1 MQKFVINLKSRPERR
16 QHFIAK
22 NTTLKDYTFVEAV
35 NGLAQDLS
43 NYKTRPGWIDPFQ
56 NRGIVPTEIA
66 CFLSHRKMW
75 QKCIE
80 LNEPIYVIEDDA
92 IINVDRWDEPFYD
105 HTIGYW
111 DLLYLQRNENEPENT
126 IKVSD
131 RLERPWYPYNTT
143 AYVISP
149 KGARKLLNT
158 NIMEE
163 GIIPVDEYIPEQIR
177 EGSLMALALQE
188 DSCNQAT
195 TDVLPSD
202 IRNDRRDMT
211 IHVVTIGTDVNK
223 MKRLYQSASKHDITI
238 TNWGFGVEWKGTDMT
253 GPGGGQ
259 KVNILKQNIGELA
272 DTDILLFT
280 DSYDVFYAD
289 SLETIKERYL
299 DMGHKVLF
307 AAEEV
312 CWPDPSIGNQFPSSH
327 TRYRYLNSG
336 TFIGE
341 VGEIKKILAHGPIED
356 HQDDQLFYQQAYLE
370 GIYDIGLDIEAYI
383 FQCHEPNIT
392 MLGTQL
398 WNQETTCCP
407 CVYHGNGDDNA
418 KVNFERIYNQMYST
432 PQNLF
437 HTPNDECEVLDKD
450 MLIVDFMSE
459 HQCQRMIEIAEQWG
473 EWQSLPLDSY
483 PAQEIRLKQLGL
495 YEELEEHWQAKVKPI
510 IERYWN
516 PLVVDGVRDAF
527 MLKYSTDSQ
536 TKLALHHD
544 SSHVTGSVKLNKNYK
559 GGELIFPRQ
568 NISNADIPVGKLLLF
583 PGQVTHP
590 HECVELIEGTKY
602 SLTIWSQRYK
612 GDIL

>member
-1 MQKFVINLKSRPERR
+1 MWEKC
-16 QHFIAK
+16 
-22 NTTLKDYTFVEAV
+22 VE
-35 NGLAQDLS
+35 LD
-43 NYKTRPGWIDPFQ
+43 
-56 NRGIVPTEIA
+56 
-66 CFLSHRKMW
+66 
-75 QKCIE
+75 
-80 LNEPIYVIEDDA
+80 EPIYVIEDDA
-92 IINVDRWDEPFYD
+92 IINVNEWDEPFYD
-105 HTIGYW
+105 HTIKYW
-111 DLLYLQRNENEPENT
+111 DFLYLQRNENEPEST

-177 EGSLMALALQE
+177 EASLMALALQK

-195 TDVLPSD
+195 RDVLPSD

-223 MKRLYQSASKHDITI
+223 MKKLYQSAAKHNISID
-238 TNWGFGVEWKGTDMT
+238 NWGFGVEWRGSDMT

-259 KVNILKQNIGELA
+259 KVNIVKDNIGKLP

-289 SLETIKERYL
+289 KLETIKERYL

-307 AAEEV
+307 AAEEI
-312 CWPDPSIGNQFPSSH
+312 CWPDPSLGNQFPSSH

-341 VGEIKKILAHGPIED
+341 VGELKKILEHGPIED

-383 FQCHEPNIT
+383 FQCHEPKIT
-392 MLGTQL
+392 MLGEQL

-407 CVYHGNGDDNA
+407 CIYHGNGDDNA
-418 KVNFERIYNQMYST
+418 KVHFERIYDQMYAK

-437 HTPNDECEVLDKD
+437 HTPTHDYEVIDKD
-450 MLIVDFMSE
+450 MIVVDFMSE
-459 HQCQRMIEIAEQWG
+459 HQCQRMVEIAEQHG
-473 EWQSLPLDSY
+473 EWQSLPLDTY

-495 YEELEEHWQAKVKPI
+495 YEELEKHWQEHVKPI
-510 IERYWN
+510 IEKYWS
-516 PLVVDGVRDAF
+516 PIVVEGVRDAF
-527 MLKYSTDSQ
+527 MLRYSTDSQ
-536 TKLALHHD
+536 TKLGLHHD

-559 GGELIFPRQ
+559 GGELVFPRQ
-568 NISNADIPVGKLLLF
+568 GINNADIPVGKLLLF

-590 HECVELIEGTKY
+590 HECVELTEGTKY

>member
-1 MQKFVINLKSRPERR
+1 MKKFVINLKSRPERK
-16 QHFIAK
+16 QHFIDK
-22 NTTLKDYTFVEAV
+22 NPTLEDYTFVEAV
-35 NGLAQDLS
+35 DGLAQDLS
-43 NYKTRPGWIDPFQ
+43 EYKTRPGWIDPFQ
-56 NRGIVPTEIA
+56 NRGIVPTEVA
-66 CFLSHRKMW
+66 CFLSHREMW
-75 QKCIE
+75 KKCVE
-80 LNEPIYVIEDDA
+80 LNEPIYVLEDDV

-105 HTIGYW
+105 YTIGYW

-143 AYVISP
+143 GYVISP

-158 NIMEE
+158 NIMKE

-177 EGSLMALALQE
+177 NASLMALALQE

-195 TDVLPSD
+195 RDVLPSD
-202 IRNDRRDMT
+202 IRNDRRDMS
-211 IHVVTIGTDVNK
+211 IHVVTIGTDDSK
-223 MKRLYQSASKHDITI
+223 MKKLYDSADKHGIKID
-238 TNWGFGVEWKGTDMT
+238 NWGAGVEWRGSDMT

-259 KVNILKQNIGELA
+259 KVNILKQHIHHLP

-289 SLETIKERYL
+289 NLDTIKERYL

-307 AAEEV
+307 SAEEV
-312 CWPDPSIGNQFPSSH
+312 CWPDPSLGNQFPSVH

-341 VGEIKKILAHGPIED
+341 VGEIKKILGHNVIED

-370 GIYDIGLDIEAYI
+370 GLYDIGLDVEAYI

-392 MLGTQL
+392 MLGNQL
-398 WNQETTCCP
+398 HNQETTCCP
-407 CVYHGNGDDNA
+407 CIYHGNGDDSA
-418 KVNFERIYNQMYST
+418 KDNFERIYKQMY
-432 PQNLF
+432 PQHNLF
-437 HTPNDECEVLDKD
+437 HTPTHDYEVIEKD
-450 MLIVDFMSE
+450 MILIDFMSE
-459 HQCQRMIEIAEQWG
+459 HQCQRLIELAEQKA
-473 EWQSLPLDSY
+473 EWKSLPNDTY
-483 PAQEIRLKQLGL
+483 PAQEIRLKELNI
-495 YEELEEHWQAKVKPI
+495 YKELEEHWQKHVKPI
-510 IERYWN
+510 IEPYWN
-516 PLVVDGVRDAF
+516 PMVVEGVRDAF

-559 GGELIFPRQ
+559 GGELFFPRQ
-568 NISNADIPVGKLLLF
+568 GISNADIPVGKLLLF

-590 HECVELIEGTKY
+590 HECVELTEGTKY

>member
-1 MQKFVINLKSRPERR
+1 MKKFVINLKSRPERK
-16 QHFIAK
+16 QHFIEK
-22 NTTLKDYTFVEAV
+22 NTTLEDYTFVEAV
-35 NGLAQDLS
+35 DGLSQDLS
-43 NYKTRPGWIDPFQ
+43 EYKTRPGWVDPFQ
-56 NRGIVPTEIA
+56 DRGIVPTEVA
-66 CFLSHRKMW
+66 CFLSHRQMW
-75 QKCIE
+75 QKCVE
-80 LNEPIYVIEDDA
+80 LDEPIYVIEDDA
-92 IINVDRWDEPFYD
+92 IINVDEWDEPFYD
-105 HTIGYW
+105 YTIKYW
-111 DLLYLQRNENEPENT
+111 DFLYLQRNENEPEST

-177 EGSLMALALQE
+177 EASLMALALQK

-195 TDVLPSD
+195 RDVLPSD

-223 MKRLYQSASKHDITI
+223 MKKLYQSASKHNISI
-238 TNWGFGVEWKGTDMT
+238 NNWGFGVEWRGSDMT

-259 KVNILKQNIGELA
+259 KVNIVKQNIGELP

-289 SLETIKERYL
+289 KLETIKERYL

-307 AAEEV
+307 AAEEI

-341 VGEIKKILAHGPIED
+341 VGELKKILEHEDIED
-356 HQDDQLFYQQAYLE
+356 HQDDQLFYQKAYLE
-370 GIYDIGLDIEAYI
+370 GIYDIGLDVEAYI

-392 MLGTQL
+392 MLGEQL

-407 CVYHGNGDDNA
+407 CIYHGNGDDNA
-418 KVNFERIYNQMYST
+418 KVHFERIYNQMYAK

-437 HTPNDECEVLDKD
+437 YTPTHDYEVIDKD
-450 MLIVDFMSE
+450 MIVVDFMSE
-459 HQCQRMIEIAEQWG
+459 HQCQQMVEIAEQHG
-473 EWQSLPLDSY
+473 EWQSLPLDTY

-495 YEELEEHWQAKVKPI
+495 YEELEKHWQEHIKPI
-510 IERYWN
+510 IEKYWS
-516 PLVVDGVRDAF
+516 PIVVEGVRDAF
-527 MLKYSTDSQ
+527 MLRYSTDSQ
-536 TKLALHHD
+536 TKLGLHHD

-559 GGELIFPRQ
+559 GGELVFPRQ
-568 NISNADIPVGKLLLF
+568 GINNADIPVGKLLLF

-590 HECVELIEGTKY
+590 HECVELTEGTKY

>member
-1 MQKFVINLKSRPERR
+1 MKKFVINLKDRPERK
-16 QHFIAK
+16 QHFIEK
-22 NTTLKDYTFVEAV
+22 NTTLEDYTFVEAV
-35 NGLAQDLS
+35 DGLNQDLS
-43 NYKTRPGWIDPFQ
+43 WYKTRPGWVDPFQ
-56 NRGIVPTEIA
+56 DRGIVPTEVA

-75 QKCIE
+75 EKCVE
-80 LNEPIYVIEDDA
+80 LDEPIYVIEDDA
-92 IINVDRWDEPFYD
+92 IINVNEWDEPFYD
-105 HTIGYW
+105 HTIKYW
-111 DLLYLQRNENEPENT
+111 DFLYLQRNENEPEST

-177 EGSLMALALQE
+177 EASLMALALQK

-195 TDVLPSD
+195 RDVLPSD

-223 MKRLYQSASKHDITI
+223 MKKLYQSAAKHNISID
-238 TNWGFGVEWKGTDMT
+238 NWGFGVEWRGSDMT

-259 KVNILKQNIGELA
+259 KVNIVKDNIGKLP

-289 SLETIKERYL
+289 KLETIKERYL

-307 AAEEV
+307 AAEEI
-312 CWPDPSIGNQFPSSH
+312 CWPDPSLGNQFPSSH

-341 VGEIKKILAHGPIED
+341 VGELKKILEHGPIED

-383 FQCHEPNIT
+383 FQCHEPKIT
-392 MLGTQL
+392 MLGEQL

-407 CVYHGNGDDNA
+407 CIYHGNGDDNA
-418 KVNFERIYNQMYST
+418 KVHFERIYDQMYAK

-437 HTPNDECEVLDKD
+437 HTPTHDYEVIDKD
-450 MLIVDFMSE
+450 MIVVDFMSE
-459 HQCQRMIEIAEQWG
+459 HQCQRMVEIAEQHG
-473 EWQSLPLDSY
+473 EWQSLPLDTY

-495 YEELEEHWQAKVKPI
+495 YEELEKHWQEHVKPI
-510 IERYWN
+510 IEKYWS
-516 PLVVDGVRDAF
+516 PIVVEGVRDAF
-527 MLKYSTDSQ
+527 MLRYSTDSQ
-536 TKLALHHD
+536 TKLGLHHD

-559 GGELIFPRQ
+559 GGELVFPRQ
-568 NISNADIPVGKLLLF
+568 GINNADIPVGKLLLF

-590 HECVELIEGTKY
+590 HECIELMEGTKY

-612 GDIL
+612 GEIL

>member
-1 MQKFVINLKSRPERR
+1 MQKFVINLKSRPERK
-16 QHFIAK
+16 QHFIDK
-22 NTTLKDYTFVEAV
+22 NPTLEDYTFVEAV
-35 NGLAQDLS
+35 DGLTQDLS
-43 NYKTRPGWIDPFQ
+43 DYKTRPGWIDPFQ

-92 IINVDRWDEPFYD
+92 IVNVDRWDEPFYD

-177 EGSLMALALQE
+177 EASLMALALQE

-259 KVNILKQNIGELA
+259 KVNILKENIGELA

-289 SLETIKERYL
+289 SLETKDISSWAYRR
-299 DMGHKVLF
+299 
-307 AAEEV
+307 
-312 CWPDPSIGNQFPSSH
+312 PS
-327 TRYRYLNSG
+327 R
-336 TFIGE
+336 
-341 VGEIKKILAHGPIED
+341 
-356 HQDDQLFYQQAYLE
+356 
-370 GIYDIGLDIEAYI
+370 
-383 FQCHEPNIT
+383 
-392 MLGTQL
+392 
-398 WNQETTCCP
+398 
-407 CVYHGNGDDNA
+407 
-418 KVNFERIYNQMYST
+418 
-432 PQNLF
+432 
-437 HTPNDECEVLDKD
+437 
-450 MLIVDFMSE
+450 
-459 HQCQRMIEIAEQWG
+459 
-473 EWQSLPLDSY
+473 
-483 PAQEIRLKQLGL
+483 
-495 YEELEEHWQAKVKPI
+495 
-510 IERYWN
+510 
-516 PLVVDGVRDAF
+516 
-527 MLKYSTDSQ
+527 
-536 TKLALHHD
+536 
-544 SSHVTGSVKLNKNYK
+544 
-559 GGELIFPRQ
+559 
-568 NISNADIPVGKLLLF
+568 
-583 PGQVTHP
+583 
-590 HECVELIEGTKY
+590 
-602 SLTIWSQRYK
+602 
-612 GDIL
+612 

>member
-1 MQKFVINLKSRPERR
+1 MKKFVINLKSRPERK
-16 QHFIAK
+16 QHFIDK
-22 NTTLKDYTFVEAV
+22 NPTLEDYTFVEAV
-35 NGLAQDLS
+35 DGLTQDLS
-43 NYKTRPGWIDPFQ
+43 EYKTRPGWIDPFQ
-56 NRGIVPTEIA
+56 NRGIVPTEVA

-75 QKCIE
+75 QKCVE
-80 LNEPIYVIEDDA
+80 LDEPIYVIEDDA

-105 HTIGYW
+105 YTIGYW

-158 NIMEE
+158 NIMKE

-177 EGSLMALALQE
+177 EASLMALALQE
-188 DSCNQAT
+188 DSCNQAR
-195 TDVLPSD
+195 TDILPSD
-202 IRNDRRDMT
+202 IRNDRRDMS
-211 IHVVTIGTDVNK
+211 IHVVTIGTDDSK
-223 MKRLYQSASKHDITI
+223 MKKLYDSADKHGIKID
-238 TNWGFGVEWKGTDMT
+238 NWGAGVEWRGSDMT

-259 KVNILKQNIGELA
+259 KVNILKQHIHNLS

-289 SLETIKERYL
+289 NLDTIRERYL

-307 AAEEV
+307 SAEEV
-312 CWPDPSIGNQFPSSH
+312 CWPDPSLGNQFPSVH

-341 VGEIKKILAHGPIED
+341 VGEIKKILNHNVIED

-370 GIYDIGLDIEAYI
+370 GLYDIGLDVEAYI

-392 MLGTQL
+392 MLGNQL
-398 WNQETTCCP
+398 HNQETTCCP
-407 CVYHGNGDDNA
+407 CIYHGNGDDSA
-418 KVNFERIYNQMYST
+418 KENFERIYKEMY
-432 PQNLF
+432 PQYNLF
-437 HTPNDECEVLDKD
+437 HTPTHNYEVIEKD
-450 MLIVDFMSE
+450 MILIDFMSE
-459 HQCQRMIEIAEQWG
+459 HQCQRLIELAEQNA
-473 EWQSLPLDSY
+473 EWKSLPNDSY
-483 PAQEIRLKQLGL
+483 PAQEIRLKELNIYQ
-495 YEELEEHWQAKVKPI
+495 ELEAHWQKHVKPI
-510 IERYWN
+510 IEPYWN
-516 PLVVDGVRDAF
+516 PMVVEGVRDAF

-559 GGELIFPRQ
+559 GGELVFPRQ
-568 NISNADIPVGKLLLF
+568 GISNADIPIGKLLLF

-590 HECVELIEGTKY
+590 HECVELTEGTKY